1 MTILAKVTNGAAPTR
16 NKKVISQ
23 EVVDQFK
30 LMMTSD
36 EKIPV
41 KTMAR
46 ALRVSRQT
54 IYNWM
59 ARYEAGKEISPP
71 SGRKRKYKSEKS
83 VSVAIRIPES
93 LANRILESRGLSH
106 ADCHRELRIAL
117 EKFICQE
124 SARLTQADGTSSSG
138 GAA

>member
-1 MTILAKVTNGAAPTR
+1 MQIVANVTSGEALTR

-23 EVVDQFK
+23 EVVDRFK

-41 KTMAR
+41 KSMAR
-46 ALRVSRQT
+46 TLRVSRQT

-59 ARYEAGKEISPP
+59 ARYEAGKEVSPP

-93 LANRILESRGLSH
+93 LADRILESSGLSH
-106 ADCHRELRIAL
+106 ADCHRQLRIAL

-124 SARLTQADGTSSSG
+124 SARLTQAGESSSSG